1 MKTNIETR
9 CQILSDLWMQ
19 YGELEELSDFVSY
32 NDLGLALSFAIAE
45 NIVKS
50 TPVAEAYIN
59 ESFDLLLESMKLE
72 DTGYDSLDQ
81 IFSVG

>member
-1 MKTNIETR
+1 MKTSIETR

-19 YGELEELSDFVSY
+19 YGDEEALSDFVSY

-45 NIVKS
+45 NIVK
-50 TPVAEAYIN
+50 TTTVAEAYIN

-72 DTGYDSLDQ
+72 DTGYTSLDE
-81 IFSVG
+81 IFSIG